1 MYISVRPVLQVLL
14 LTQVSKGESRVID
27 LSEISY

>member
-14 LTQVSKGESRVID
+14 LTQVSKVESWVID